1 MHRLW
6 GQSPAECPE
15 GVGEARPHVQCAG
28 LGQSGKR
35 PWGAPSRPAGDQGSD
50 RRGEKHEPALTS
62 RLRHHDLVRGWRGP
76 VHRTRGARAHGN
88 AAALPRGVPA
98 NVATVTPSTRGS
110 REHGHCHAVLPTC
123 KPNSL
128 RRAAMLWRRP
138 CGGTHFEIFRRK
150 KLKILGQFPLLL
162 SFPMGHGTSPPHS
175 SGPSHTEPSPHPQGS
190 PGIPAPTRRACSKA
204 PSARRGRAMVVL
216 KPGAGP
222 PRHGTAGRPRH
233 SRRSKVGKNRVTT
246 PSRTEQL

>member
-1 MHRLW
+1 MSRGSRGGSATRPVCWIRTEWEAAL
-6 GQSPAECPE
+6 GGPIPPRRRPGFRPQR
-15 GVGEARPHVQCAG
+15 GEARASSYEPPSAPRPGQRVAG
-28 LGQSGKR
+28 PRAQNPGR
-35 PWGAPSRPAGDQGSD
+35 PRPRECSCPP
-50 RRGEKHEPALTS
+50 K
-62 RLRHHDLVRGWRGP
+62 
-76 VHRTRGARAHGN
+76 
-88 AAALPRGVPA
+88 
-98 NVATVTPSTRGS
+98 RGS
-110 REHGHCHAVLPTC
+110 RERGHCHAVLPTR

-150 KLKILGQFPLLL
+150 KFKILGQFPLLL

-190 PGIPAPTRRACSKA
+190 PGIPAPTRRACPKA